1 MRLPDAFDLKL
12 GAVAAVWIICAYGI
26 ARCIAGH

>member
-12 GAVAAVWIICAYGI
+12 GAVAVVWILCAYGI
-26 ARCIAGH
+26 ARCIVGH